1 MEQTK
6 IERRGG
12 VREGAGPP
20 FAYGETTCNLT
31 VRIPASRKA
40 EVREM
45 IKQYLLQYRVNNA
58 KK

>member
-20 FAYGETTCNLT
+20 FAYGEATCNLT
-31 VRIPASRKA
+31 VRIPASRKD
-40 EVREM
+40 EIREM
-45 IKQYLLQYRVNNA
+45 IKQYLLQYRVGNA

>member
-1 MEQTK
+1 MEQQK

-12 VREGAGPP
+12 FRKGAGAP
-20 FAYGETTCNLT
+20 FAYGEATCNLT
-31 VRIPASRKA
+31 VRIPASRKY
-40 EVREM
+40 EIREM

>member
-1 MEQTK
+1 MEATK

-20 FAYGETTCNLT
+20 FAYGEATCNLT
-31 VRIPASRKA
+31 VRIPASRKE

-45 IKQYLLQYRVNNA
+45 IKQYLLQYRVNA